1 VGESDAGSGNDA
13 AGRGGSAMGEPH
25 LSLPLKVGGN
35 MRRVAAL
42 VLLLGTAACS
52 DLSQSQERVGTATV
66 GGAAGG
72 ALIGAIAGNAGL
84 GAGIGAGVGL
94 IGGLVYDK
102 MQKDKD
108 KAYQSGYSAAQQQQ
122 QQPKQ
127 KKPKP
132 ATTQT
137 KTPD

>member
-1 VGESDAGSGNDA
+1 
-13 AGRGGSAMGEPH
+13 
-25 LSLPLKVGGN
+25 
-35 MRRVAAL
+35 MRRLAAL

-108 KAYQSGYSAAQQQQ
+108 TAYQSGYSAGQQQQ
-122 QQPKQ
+122 QQQ
-127 KKPKP
+127 RKPKP
-132 ATTQT
+132 ATTKT
-137 KTPD
+137 KTSD